1 MNNVVLTHL
10 FPSVSI
16 FKITYNLVVNNAT
29 DVLMSKASLTL
40 PLQSGGINQ
49 KKKKEGLFPG
59 VVSKNSISLAGY
71 VFIILKIS
79 IPELF
84 SRKILCFSGLVF
96 TALNS

>member
-1 MNNVVLTHL
+1 MQPTFWCQKLHWLFLCNPEELT
-10 FPSVSI
+10 
-16 FKITYNLVVNNAT
+16 
-29 DVLMSKASLTL
+29 
-40 PLQSGGINQ
+40 
-49 KKKKEGLFPG
+49 KKKKEGLFPD